1 MTRKDVIVGSFWGL
15 GAAAWHSVV
24 PNAVHLLQHI
34 PAIELVFFRNLIGM
48 TIFLSIVCWKGFG
61 FLKTERIWAHVQ
73 RNFYNFIGMW
83 LWFIA
88 LAALPIATAVSLHFT
103 VPLMVVV
110 LAIFFLGERPGMG
123 RLIPTL
129 IGFLGILI
137 ILRPGALTISPAA
150 FLVLGSALAYAGVAI
165 YTRSLGATDHP
176 NTTTFY
182 YQLML
187 TTFSAASMGFGY
199 FLAISFPELG
209 ISKSD
214 FIWVAPQLGDVP
226 ALLLL
231 AIAGTLAP
239 YCLVRALVHAEATII
254 EPIEY
259 LRLPISAGIAWL
271 LFGQTT
277 DLWTWVG
284 AIVIAGATLFMAQNE
299 TRAASK

>member
-1 MTRKDVIVGSFWGL
+1 
-15 GAAAWHSVV
+15 
-24 PNAVHLLQHI
+24 
-34 PAIELVFFRNLIGM
+34 
-48 TIFLSIVCWKGFG
+48 
-61 FLKTERIWAHVQ
+61 
-73 RNFYNFIGMW
+73 MW

-110 LAIFFLGERPGMG
+110 LAIIFLGERPGMG

-214 FIWVAPQLGDVP
+214 FIWVAPQLSDVP

-239 YCLVRALVHAEATII
+239 Y
-254 EPIEY
+254 
-259 LRLPISAGIAWL
+259 
-271 LFGQTT
+271 
-277 DLWTWVG
+277 
-284 AIVIAGATLFMAQNE
+284 
-299 TRAASK
+299 